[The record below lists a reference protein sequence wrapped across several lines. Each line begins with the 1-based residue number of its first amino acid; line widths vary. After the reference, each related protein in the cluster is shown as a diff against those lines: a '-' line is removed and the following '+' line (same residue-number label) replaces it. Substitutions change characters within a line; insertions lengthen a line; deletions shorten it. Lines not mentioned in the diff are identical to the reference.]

1 MPGNWAQIATLSRTT
16 ADRAKHVGLRLL
28 TVANFGR
35 IVAHARELAVELWDE
50 ARKRIPKAAGRV
62 AEGAVVGGA
71 GLAFARWAGHDGL
84 ALLLATAVAIPDIN
98 GAVGKAGGAFDRLLK
113 TIERVEAKEPAAE
126 TRDPRSP
133 EVKDKPP
140 EEASAKEMCGE
151 IRAGEGK
158 AEWARAGEGKV

>member
-1 MPGNWAQIATLSRTT
+1 MP
-16 ADRAKHVGLRLL
+16 
-28 TVANFGR
+28 NFGR
-35 IVAHARELAVELWDE
+35 IVAHARELAVESWDE

-140 EEASAKEMCGE
+140 KRQARKKCAAKSAPGKGRPNG
-151 IRAGEGK
+151 RAQEK
-158 AEWARAGEGKV
+158 GKV